1 VILLGYYENFPEVI
15 YVHGTAHFSHSLS
28 NSVLQRVILKTFHE
42 LNHESHRIGEVT
54 PLAPSECE
62 ASFEFGL
69 AEGLAF
75 NYLDNEELNRA
86 LKTVNKK
93 ALETL
98 DFFCAVRYRATGKE
112 KQSRPKFDYY
122 LLRFTFKKENSE
134 MRVFHE
140 RGPRRVSPKELLTF
154 LIKNINSMLS
164 RNQAGPLLV
173 KKLRAL

>member
-1 VILLGYYENFPEVI
+1 VKLLGYYENFPEVA
-15 YVHGTAHFSHSLS
+15 YVHGIAEFSHSLS
-28 NSVLQRVILKTFHE
+28 GSVLQQTILQTFHQ
-42 LNHESHRIGEVT
+42 LNYKPHKIGEVT
-54 PLAPSECE
+54 PLAPSESG

-75 NYLDNEELNRA
+75 NYLDRDEVDRA

-93 ALETL
+93 ALDRL
-98 DFFCAVRYRATGKE
+98 DFFCAIRYYTTNKGKN
-112 KQSRPKFDYY
+112 SRLKFDYY
-122 LLRFTFKKENSE
+122 LLRFTFERGNAD

-154 LIKNINSMLS
+154 LIKEINVGLS
-164 RNQAGPLLV
+164 RNRARPLSM